1 MKTLSGLDATFLY
14 LECAEMPMHVGSLH
28 LYELPEGFTGSF
40 HQAVRSHV
48 AARLHLVPLF
58 RQQLASMPLNVG
70 HPSWVRAEA
79 VDLDFHVR
87 KAATKKL
94 GVREVQA
101 LCAQLHAQLLD
112 RSRPLWEFHIFD
124 RVAAPRGKRYG
135 AFYSKI
141 HHAALDGKAGTVL
154 ANALLDLSATPR
166 EVPPPAAKSS
176 GRQRKELSAA
186 AMVGQVLTGSLSQ
199 YMKLARGLPAALSA
213 ASSTLLQRLHHAPD
227 TRQAAP
233 FFAPLTRFNVA
244 VTPQRSFAT
253 ASLPFAPCRAI
264 AKALG
269 ISFNDLL
276 LWLCSTALRQ
286 YLLQYD
292 SVPKKSLVA
301 AMPVSLREDQNLD
314 LNTQASMTLVQLGT
328 QYADPQK
335 RLQAILTSSGKV
347 KDAMLKLKGIL
358 PTDYPSLLA
367 PWLVGGVSKALFKT
381 YSATGLS
388 ARLPMPSNLVISNV
402 PGPQVPLY
410 LAGARMLTF
419 HPMSIVMHGVAL
431 NITVQTYAGSV
442 DFGLIADQQAVP
454 SEHLQHI
461 ADALEQAFAL
471 AQQLFPNAAPKPDST
486 PPAPRVKPT
495 RKRSSAVTTGTQ
507 AQD

>member
-1 MKTLSGLDATFLY
+1 MKTLSGLDASFLY

-28 LYELPEGFTGSF
+28 LYELPKDFAGSF
-40 HQAVRSHV
+40 HQAVQRHV

-58 RQQLASMPLNVG
+58 HQQLASMPLNVG
-70 HPSWVRAEA
+70 HPCWVHTDD

-87 KAATKKL
+87 RAATKKL
-94 GVREVQA
+94 SRHEVEA
-101 LCAQLHAQLLD
+101 TCAQLHGQLMD

-124 RVAAPRGKRYG
+124 HVASPRGKRYG

-166 EVPPPAAKSS
+166 EVPPPAATSTR
-176 GRQRKELSAA
+176 RQRKELSAA
-186 AMVGQVLTGSLSQ
+186 ALMGRVLTGSLSQ
-199 YMKLARGLPAALSA
+199 YAKLARSLPQALGAAGG
-213 ASSTLLQRLHHAPD
+213 TLLQRLQHPSEESGSPALL
-227 TRQAAP
+227 
-233 FFAPLTRFNVA
+233 APLMRFNVA
-244 VTPQRSFAT
+244 VTPLRSFAT

-264 AKALG
+264 AKAQG

-286 YLLQYD
+286 YLLQHD
-292 SVPKKSLVA
+292 GVPKKSLVA
-301 AMPVSLREDQNLD
+301 AMPVSLREDKNQE
-314 LNTQASMTLVQLGT
+314 LNTQASMTLVQLGS
-328 QYADPQK
+328 QCADPKK
-335 RLQAILTSSGKV
+335 RLQAILSSSAKV
-347 KDAMLKLKGIL
+347 KDAMVKLKSIL

-367 PWLVGGVSKALFKT
+367 PWLVGGISKALFKT

-419 HPMSIVMHGVAL
+419 HPLSIVMHGVAL

-442 DFGLIADQQAVP
+442 DFGLIADAQAVP
-454 SEHLQHI
+454 TAHLQSM
-461 ADALEQAFAL
+461 ADALVQAL
-471 AQQLFPNAAPKPDST
+471 SQAQELFMGAAPKPDS
-486 PPAPRVKPT
+486 APSTQSGRPK
-495 RKRSSAVTTGTQ
+495 RGRSSAVTGGTRSQ
-507 AQD
+507 N